1 MLRDSSEKSP
11 CANCGPAASG
21 LSFRL
26 PGCEPKPVRFFNRSS
41 ECRSHAP
48 RLQREIA
55 VRKLRASR
63 IWLEFSP
70 PRVRTKTCPLFQS
83 LVRMPLAYS
92 ATPARNRR
100 AQTCGPAASGLSFRL
115 PGCEPKPVRFFNRSS
130 ECRLHTPRLQ
140 REIAVRKLRASRIW
154 LGFLPPRVRTKTCPL
169 FSPTRW
175 RHPIQP

>member
-41 ECRSHAP
+41 ECRSHTP

-83 LVRMPLAYS
+83 LVRMPLACS
-92 ATPARNRR
+92 ATPARNAVRK
-100 AQTCGPAASGLSFRL
+100 CGPAASGLSCLR
-115 PGCEPKPVRFFNRSS
+115 VRTKTCALS
-130 ECRLHTPRLQ
+130 L
-140 REIAVRKLRASRIW
+140 VRCCIW
-154 LGFLPPRVRTKTCPL
+154 LEFLPPRVRTKTCSLFQSLVRMPL
-169 FSPTRW
+169 AYSATPARNCRAQTAFRP
-175 RHPIQP
+175 HLA